1 MTLLPSHSQKA
12 QKVKTPRSGL
22 PPIVDKHQRPCTHPS
37 ILTRSPTLQT
47 PTPVRKHKTRL
58 LRAVLHGVYRRQPLW
73 PAHRIKQRQ
82 LGRLPQRCPRV
93 AQHDGSEEDG
103 DEEEERG
110 GEGEDPELDFVVLDR
125 AVGCAWEGCAAVCSE
140 EARFISA
147 LSKLSEECGVG

>member
-1 MTLLPSHSQKA
+1 MTLFPTHSQKM
-12 QKVKTPRSGL
+12 KTPRSSL
-22 PPIVDKHQRPCTHPS
+22 PLIVDKQQRPCTHPF
-37 ILTRSPTLQT
+37 TQNASPTLQT
-47 PTPVRKHKTRL
+47 PIPICKHKPRL

-82 LGRLPQRCPRV
+82 LGRLPQRGACV

-125 AVGCAWEGCAAVCSE
+125 AVGCAGECSAAVCSE
-140 EARFISA
+140 EAGII
-147 LSKLSEECGVG
+147 